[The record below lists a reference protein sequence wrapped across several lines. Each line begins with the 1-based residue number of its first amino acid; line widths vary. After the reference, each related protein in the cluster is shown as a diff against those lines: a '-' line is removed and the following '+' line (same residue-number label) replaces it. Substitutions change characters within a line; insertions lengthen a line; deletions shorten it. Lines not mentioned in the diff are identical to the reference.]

1 MLLQQLAVFRPLEV
15 IKYHQNFRACF
26 DCLSEVSSLIHK
38 AAESAGLDEQS
49 TYQVET
55 AVDEACSNVIEHAYE
70 GDESGE
76 IQIECYCIPGELKV
90 VIKDQGKAFDP
101 ELIKAPSLDSNLEDR
116 SDHGLGLFFMRRWMD
131 SVHFE
136 FSKEGG
142 NILTMVK
149 LMEHPS

>member
-1 MLLQQLAVFRPLEV
+1 LAIFRHLEE
-15 IKYHQNFRACF
+15 IKNNQNYRACF
-26 DCLSEVSSLIHK
+26 ECLSEVGSLIHK

-55 AVDEACSNVIEHAYE
+55 AVDEACSNIIEHAYGGE
-70 GDESGE
+70 DRGE
-76 IQIECYCIPGELKV
+76 IQIECYSLPGELKI
-90 VIKDQGKAFDP
+90 VIKDQGKPFDP
-101 ELIKAPSLDSNLEDR
+101 ELIGAPSLNSTLEDR